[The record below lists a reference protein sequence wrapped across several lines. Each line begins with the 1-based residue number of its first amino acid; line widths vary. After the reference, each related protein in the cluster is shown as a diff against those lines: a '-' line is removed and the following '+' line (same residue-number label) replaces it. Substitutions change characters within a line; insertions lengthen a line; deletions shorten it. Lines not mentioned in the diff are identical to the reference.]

1 MRTAHA
7 LSEFAPQPASSRRV
21 RVLTV
26 SSNKGGV
33 GKTTVAAN
41 LAIYFRAL
49 REDVPVLVVGLDDQG
64 TLDRMFRLRASSPG
78 EGNLKHAFAERSFDR
93 VIQLGQYGVHF
104 VPSPPDLISLK
115 ARAEDPRTLERILV
129 RTAFEGIAIFDT
141 KSDLEALTQNALRAA
156 DRVLVPVADWASL
169 EEASKLFTLLAH
181 DRRQARARVLLTLAD
196 GRTRIDDREHDL
208 RLRLETELDLRGF
221 PRCNAWLSRSPR
233 VEALN
238 SGSGEPLSILHHAQG
253 TNVHRQMRV
262 LAEEVLSELDVAP
275 AARPVAAADEAAAA
289 PNVGALRRR
298 RAPHP
303 RTPRRSTSTRRE
315 ACGAGDGA
323 AFRRFGDRATRD
335 GAAFGRF
342 GDRATR
348 DGMRRPG
355 AAAIALR
362 AVRRTLRA
370 RRPPPGR
377 RRARDRSTTEAAWR
391 HSASWWAAVPLP
403 ASTA

>member
-1 MRTAHA
+1 V
-7 LSEFAPQPASSRRV
+7 SELAPQPASPRRV

-33 GKTTVAAN
+33 GKTTVATN

-64 TLDRMFRLRASSPG
+64 TIDRMFRLRVPEPG
-78 EGNLKHAFAERSFDR
+78 EGNLKHAFAERSLDR

-115 ARAEDPRTLERILV
+115 ARAEDPRTLERILL
-129 RTAFEGIAIFDT
+129 RTAFEGIVIFDT

-156 DRVLVPVADWASL
+156 DQVLVPVADWASL
-169 EEASKLFTLLAH
+169 EEASKLFALLAH
-181 DRRQARARVLLTLAD
+181 DRRRSRARVLLTLAD
-196 GRTRIDDREHDL
+196 GRTRIDERGHDL
-208 RLRLETELDLRGF
+208 RLRLETELDRRGF

-262 LAEEVLSELDVAP
+262 LAEEVLGELEVAP

-289 PNVGALRRR
+289 PNVEALRRR
-298 RAPHP
+298 RVP
-303 RTPRRSTSTRRE
+303 REPASRAQE
-315 ACGAGDGA
+315 GA
-323 AFRRFGDRATRD
+323 ADESGFDWKRAFLK
-335 GAAFGRF
+335 G
-342 GDRATR
+342 
-348 DGMRRPG
+348 
-355 AAAIALR
+355 LR
-362 AVRRTLRA
+362 
-370 RRPPPGR
+370 G
-377 RRARDRSTTEAAWR
+377 W
-391 HSASWWAAVPLP
+391 
-403 ASTA
+403 